1 MADALRKAVEWAI
14 MSRRSIRAFL
24 PTPVPQATVES
35 VLDAARFAAS
45 GVNTQPWRVHVITG
59 QAKDCICAAIQRVN
73 RDSASDS
80 TYSQEWEYYPRE
92 WISPYIE
99 RRRPVGWKL
108 YGLLGIEKVTRT
120 ECRLDGS
127 ATINSSTRR

>member
-1 MADALRKAVEWAI
+1 M
-14 MSRRSIRAFL
+14 
-24 PTPVPQATVES
+24 ES
-35 VLDAARFAAS
+35 VLDAAWFAAS
-45 GVNTQPWRVHVITG
+45 DVNTQPWRVHVITG
-59 QAKDCICAAIQRVN
+59 QAKDRICAAIQRVN

-80 TYSQEWEYYPRE
+80 TCQGREYYPRE
-92 WISPYIE
+92 WTSPYIE

-120 ECRLDGS
+120 ECRLNGS